1 MGRVAFTHVT
11 KRFGDTVAVDD
22 LTLQIDDGEFFVL
35 LGPSGCGK
43 STALRMVAGL
53 EDPTEGLIE
62 IGDRVVNR
70 VEPKD
75 RDVAMVF
82 QSYALYPHL
91 TVRKNVEF
99 PLRTRDVDRKERKAL
114 VGRAAESLGL
124 TPYLDRKPAQLSG
137 GQRQRV
143 ALARA
148 IVRRPAVFLMDE
160 PLSNLDAQLRV
171 QTRGELVAL
180 QRELGTTVIYVT
192 HDQVEAMTMG
202 HRIAI
207 LRDGVLQQLGAPQE
221 VYDAPAN
228 RFVAEFIGTP
238 PMNVFTD
245 PKRGDV
251 LFGVRPEHIGI
262 VPDGP
267 WPGTVFLV
275 ESLGHERLL
284 HARLASGEEVVV
296 RQPGHVE
303 ATLGPG
309 DAVYLGAAPEHVYR
323 FDPTT
328 GERLAES
335 SSAPLSD
342 AATTTGDETATTD
355 EPAIDTTTD
364 ERISGT
370 TNERVSDTNAGVP
383 DGT

>member
-11 KRFGDTVAVDD
+11 KQFGDTLAVED

-53 EDPTEGLIE
+53 EDPTDGLVE

-91 TVRKNVEF
+91 SVRRNIEF
-99 PLRTRDVDRKERKAL
+99 PLRTRDVERKERKRL
-114 VGRAAESLGL
+114 VDTAAGALGL
-124 TPYLDRKPAQLSG
+124 SELLERKPGQLSG

-171 QTRGELVAL
+171 QTRGELVNL
-180 QRELGTTVIYVT
+180 QRELETTIVYVT

-202 HRIAI
+202 HRVAVMNK
-207 LRDGVLQQLGAPQE
+207 GVLQQLGAPQD
-221 VYDAPAN
+221 VYDQPAN
-228 RFVAEFIGTP
+228 RFVAQFIGTP
-238 PMNVFTD
+238 PMNIFHVD
-245 PKRGDV
+245 GHDD
-251 LFGVRPEHIGI
+251 LLGVRPEHLAI

-267 WPGTVFLV
+267 WNATVLFV
-275 ESLGHERLL
+275 ESLGHERHL
-284 HARLASGEEVVV
+284 HAKLASGDEVIV
-296 RQPGHVE
+296 RQPGHAPLLE
-303 ATLGPG
+303 P
-309 DAVYLGAAPEHVYR
+309 DAVVYLGAPADKIHH

-328 GERLAES
+328 GER
-335 SSAPLSD
+335 
-342 AATTTGDETATTD
+342 
-355 EPAIDTTTD
+355 
-364 ERISGT
+364 R
-370 TNERVSDTNAGVP
+370 
-383 DGT
+383 DGQ

>member
-53 EDPTEGLIE
+53 EDATDGLVE

-91 TVRKNVEF
+91 TVRKNIEF
-99 PLRTRDVDRKERKAL
+99 PLRTRDVDRKERKTL

-124 TPYLDRKPAQLSG
+124 TAFLDRKPAQLSG

-180 QRELGTTVIYVT
+180 QRELGTTVLYVT

-202 HRIAI
+202 HRIAV
-207 LRDGVLQQLGAPQE
+207 LRSGVLQQLGAPQD
-221 VYDAPAN
+221 VYDRPAN

-238 PMNVFTD
+238 PMNVFPD
-245 PKRGDV
+245 PKNGDD
-251 LFGVRPEHIGI
+251 LLGVRPEHLG
-262 VPDGP
+262 VVADGP
-267 WPGTVFLV
+267 WSATVFLV
-275 ESLGHERLL
+275 ESLGYERLV
-284 HARLASGEEVVV
+284 HARLATGEEVVV
-296 RQPGHVE
+296 RQSGEPDGAALE
-303 ATLGPG
+303 PG
-309 DAVYLGAAPEHVYR
+309 DAVYLGAP
-323 FDPTT
+323 
-328 GERLAES
+328 
-335 SSAPLSD
+335 
-342 AATTTGDETATTD
+342 
-355 EPAIDTTTD
+355 D
-364 ERISGT
+364 ERVHHFDRETGA
-370 TNERVSDTNAGVP
+370 RR
-383 DGT
+383 DGA